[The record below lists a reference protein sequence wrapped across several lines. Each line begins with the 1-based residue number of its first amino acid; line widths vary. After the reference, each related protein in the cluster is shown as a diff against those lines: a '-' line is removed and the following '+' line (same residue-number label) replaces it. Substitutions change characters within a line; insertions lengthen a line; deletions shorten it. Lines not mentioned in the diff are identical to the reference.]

1 MFEIAGGILL
11 ALCIVVVGAL
21 AIVNWRLMLAAAA
34 VLFVLVALIA
44 PLAR

>member
-1 MFEIAGGILL
+1 MLEIAGGILL
-11 ALCIVVVGAL
+11 ALCLVVVGAL
-21 AIVNWRLMLAAAA
+21 AIVNWRLMIAAAA

>member
-21 AIVNWRLMLAAAA
+21 AIVNWRLMLAAAT

>member
-11 ALCIVVVGAL
+11 ALCLLVVGAL
-21 AIVNWRLMLAAAA
+21 AIVNWRLMIAVAAI
-34 VLFVLVALIA
+34 LFVLVALVV

>member
-21 AIVNWRLMLAAAA
+21 ALVNWRLMLVAAAI
-34 VLFVLVALIA
+34 LFVLVAIVA

>member
-11 ALCIVVVGAL
+11 AL
-21 AIVNWRLMLAAAA
+21 AIVNWRLVIAAAA
-34 VLFVLVALIA
+34 ILFVLVAIVA

>member
-11 ALCIVVVGAL
+11 ALCLVVVGAL
-21 AIVNWRLMLAAAA
+21 AIVNWRLMIAAAA
-34 VLFVLVALIA
+34 ILFVLVALIV

>member
-11 ALCIVVVGAL
+11 ALCIVVVGTL
-21 AIVNWRLMLAAAA
+21 AIVNWRLMLVAAA
-34 VLFVLVALIA
+34 VLFVLVAIVA

>member
-11 ALCIVVVGAL
+11 ALCLLVVGAL
-21 AIVNWRLMLAAAA
+21 ALVNWRFMIAAAA
-34 VLFVLVALIA
+34 VLFVLVALVV

>member
-11 ALCIVVVGAL
+11 ALCLVVVGAL
-21 AIVNWRLMLAAAA
+21 AIVNWRLVIAAAA
-34 VLFVLVALIA
+34 ILFVLVALVV

>member
-11 ALCIVVVGAL
+11 ALCLLVVGAL
-21 AIVNWRLMLAAAA
+21 AIVNWRLVIAAAA
-34 VLFVLVALIA
+34 ILFVLVALVV

>member
-21 AIVNWRLMLAAAA
+21 AIVNWRLMIAAAA
-34 VLFVLVALIA
+34 ILFVLVALVV

>member
-11 ALCIVVVGAL
+11 ALCLVVVGTL

-34 VLFVLVALIA
+34 VLFVLVAIVA